1 MEKGFIGNNRIMS
14 FDLLKLF
21 AIFLVIWGHVVQW
34 LLSSE
39 SSVNSVYRVLN
50 SFHVA
55 LFMMISGYFAASSM
69 KLTVVGFVIKKFKQL
84 IYPCFVW
91 GLLTLIII
99 YLLAFV
105 DNKIVLSDYGIIQFF
120 VDLYWYSDFW
130 FLKSCFICYC
140 LLFAGSH
147 LRLRNRYW
155 IILTLIISQLVPPFQ
170 VPFMYPCFVVGFVMK
185 GSHSFRMM
193 IRRNSFLIIGCFLFM
208 LLFWDKTAW
217 CHSRGLSVDL
227 FRSGLLNILD
237 VFFYRLYRLL
247 IGIFGALAFCSLAI
261 NISNEKI
268 QHSYVCKISCW
279 GGYTL
284 EIYIL
289 QAMILE
295 RFLSHIIRFDYMNI
309 FLFNYVVSPIIA
321 AIMSFVC
328 ILFIWLLIK
337 SRSMMIFLF
346 GREIIRLSQDS
357 YSCTT
362 LHDKAPQ
369 PQ

>member
-34 LLSSE
+34 FLSSE

-91 GLLTLIII
+91 GLLTLIIV

-105 DNKIVLSDYGIIQFF
+105 DNKIVLSDYDIIQFF

-140 LLFAGSH
+140 LLFVGSH
-147 LRLRNRYW
+147 LRLRKRYW

-170 VPFMYPCFVVGFVMK
+170 VSFMYPCFVIGFVIK
-185 GSHSFRMM
+185 ESHPFRMV
-193 IRRNSFLIIGCFLFM
+193 IQRNSFLIFVCFLLM
-208 LLFWDKTAW
+208 LLFWNKTAW
-217 CHSRGLSVDL
+217 CHSHGLPEDF
-227 FRSGLLNILD
+227 FRSGLLSILD

-247 IGIFGALAFCSLAI
+247 IGIFGAFAFCSLAI
-261 NISNEKI
+261 NISNDKI
-268 QHSYVCKISCW
+268 QQSNVCKISYW

-289 QAMILE
+289 QAIIIE
-295 RFLSHIIRFDYMNI
+295 RFLSHYIKFDYMNI

-321 AIMSFVC
+321 IIISFVC
-328 ILFIWLLIK
+328 IMFIWLLIK

-346 GREIIRLSQDS
+346 GREITHLPQGSC
-357 YSCTT
+357 SCTT

-369 PQ
+369 PK

>member
-1 MEKGFIGNNRIMS
+1 MKKGIIDNNRIMS

-21 AIFLVIWGHVVQW
+21 AIFLVIWGHVIQW
-34 LLSSE
+34 FLSSE
-39 SSVNSVYRVLN
+39 SGDNSVYRVLN

-91 GLLTLIII
+91 GLLTLIIV

-105 DNKIVLSDYGIIQFF
+105 ENKIVLSDYGIIQFF

-140 LLFAGSH
+140 LLFVGSH

-155 IILTLIISQLVPPFQ
+155 MILTLITSQLIVPFF
-170 VPFMYPCFVVGFVMK
+170 VSFMYPCFVIGFVIK
-185 GSHSFRMM
+185 GCHFFRMM
-193 IRRNSFLIIGCFLFM
+193 IQRNSFLLFGCFLFM
-208 LLFWDKTAW
+208 LLFWNKTAW
-217 CHSRGLSVDL
+217 CHSHGLSVDL
-227 FRSGLLNILD
+227 FRSGLLNIWD
-237 VFFYRLYRLL
+237 VLFYRLYRLL
-247 IGIFGALAFCSLAI
+247 IGVSGALAFCSLAI
-261 NISNEKI
+261 NVSNEKI
-268 QHSYVCKISCW
+268 QHSYVCKICCW

-284 EIYIL
+284 EIYII
-289 QAMILE
+289 QAIILE
-295 RFLSHIIRFDYMNI
+295 RLLSHYIRFDYMNI
-309 FLFNYVVSPIIA
+309 FLFNYVVSPFFAVII
-321 AIMSFVC
+321 SFVC
-328 ILFIWLLIK
+328 IMFIWLLIK
-337 SRSMMIFLF
+337 SRSMMKFLF
-346 GREIIRLSQDS
+346 GREVTHLPQGSH
-357 YSCTT
+357 SCTT